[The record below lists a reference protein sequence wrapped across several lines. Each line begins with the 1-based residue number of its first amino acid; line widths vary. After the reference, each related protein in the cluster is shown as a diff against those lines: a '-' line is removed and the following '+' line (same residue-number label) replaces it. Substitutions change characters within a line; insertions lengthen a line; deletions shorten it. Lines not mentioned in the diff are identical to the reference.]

1 MRFER
6 FFLFSHA
13 AFISSRSYTY
23 RQHKITSILNDTELE
38 DELELAKGCRAGDN
52 IARKS
57 LYTLYSRRLLAVCY
71 RYTGDLDVAHDL
83 LHDGFIKIY
92 KSISKFN
99 YRGEGSLEL
108 WMNRVMANLSLDYL
122 QQRKKMQEVIVRE
135 EELPD
140 VVELP
145 EKELYGDIS
154 DEQLML
160 FVTELPAGY
169 RTVFNLYVFEEKTH
183 KEIAAMLHINEHSST
198 SQLHRAKCMLAKRI
212 KEYIRNEEK

>member
-1 MRFER
+1 MRD
-6 FFLFSHA
+6 FFFFSHA
-13 AFISSRSYTY
+13 AFFSSQSYTY
-23 RQHKITSILNDTELE
+23 RQHRITSILNDIELE
-38 DELELAKGCRAGDN
+38 DELELVKGCRAGN
-52 IARKS
+52 NVARKS

-108 WMNRVMANLSLDYL
+108 WMSRIMANLSLDYL
-122 QQRKKMQEVIVRE
+122 QQRKKMQEFIVQE
-135 EELPD
+135 EEVPD
-140 VVELP
+140 VIELP
-145 EKELYGDIS
+145 EKELYEGIS

-160 FVTELPAGY
+160 FVTELPTGY

-183 KEIAAMLHINEHSST
+183 KEIAALLHINEHSST
-198 SQLHRAKCMLAKRI
+198 SQFHRAKSMLAKRI
-212 KEYIRNEEK
+212 KEFIRNEEK

>member
-1 MRFER
+1 M
-6 FFLFSHA
+6 
-13 AFISSRSYTY
+13 
-23 RQHKITSILNDTELE
+23 E
-38 DELELAKGCRAGDN
+38 DELELVKGCRAGN
-52 IARKS
+52 NTARKGI
-57 LYTLYSRRLLAVCY
+57 YTLYSKRLLAVCY
-71 RYTGDLDVAHDL
+71 RYTGDIDVAHDL

-92 KSISKFN
+92 KSISKFD

-108 WMNRVMANLSLDYL
+108 WMSRVMANLSLDYL

>member
-1 MRFER
+1 MVREK
-6 FFLFSHA
+6 FFFISRA
-13 AFISSRSYTY
+13 AFTDSWSYTY
-23 RQHKITSILNDTELE
+23 RQHKIASIQNDSKLE

-52 IARKS
+52 VARKS
-57 LYTLYSRRLLAVCY
+57 LYTLYSKRLLAVCY
-71 RYTGDLDVAHDL
+71 RYTGDIDVAHDL

-122 QQRKKMQEVIVRE
+122 QQRKKMQEVIVQE

-140 VVELP
+140 VMELP
-145 EKELYGDIS
+145 EKELYEGLS
-154 DEQLML
+154 DAQLML

-169 RTVFNLYVFEEKTH
+169 RTVFNLFVFEEKTH
-183 KEIAAMLHINEHSST
+183 KEIATMLHINEHSST

-212 KEYIRNEEK
+212 KEFIRNEEK